1 MLPYLGTTMALWKFN
16 RYPSQV
22 FVGDTFNYL
31 SGMTFAVV
39 GILGHF
45 SKTILLFFIPQIL
58 NFLYS
63 VPQLFHFIPC
73 PRHRLPKY
81 NSETD
86 LLHNSTVVFKES
98 ELKFLGRFMYKTFKV
113 LKLINIKEKDGLL
126 ECNNFTLINFFI
138 LFTGP
143 VHERKLT
150 YYLLSF
156 QILCSLFAF
165 LIRYPLAQFF
175 YGT

>member
-1 MLPYLGTTMALWKFN
+1 
-16 RYPSQV
+16 V

-73 PRHRLPKY
+73 PRHRLPKFDPD
-81 NSETD
+81 TG
-86 LLHNSTVVFKES
+86 LLNYSKTTFKES
-98 ELKFLGRFMYKTFKV
+98 ELNAIGRLIFFILKT
-113 LKLINIKEKDGLL
+113 LRLIRWEKGEDDVIT
-126 ECNNFTLINFFI
+126 CNNLTIINFFI

-143 VHERKLT
+143 IHEEKLNSNI
-150 YYLLSF
+150 LVF
-156 QILCSLFAF
+156 QVICSCFAF
-165 LIRYPLAQFF
+165 LIRYPLAQYF
-175 YGT
+175 YSNRVQ